1 MGVRLDAFY
10 RSLAHLE
17 AAAIPWPRAVE
28 MASGGDPALAG
39 AVADL
44 TAGRPLSEALD
55 GRVPA
60 LDLAGI
66 RAAEVSGRLEATFLD
81 LARRAEEALSRDRA
95 RKAALAYPFAVT
107 HFAALLLPVPDLVA
121 GNVGGALG
129 WVALILG
136 PMYAWLAY
144 RRAAT
149 RAIEATPR
157 GGRPP
162 PWTRL
167 LRTRAYV
174 EEADARALRALGW
187 LHDAGVPLLEAVP
200 LAAHAG
206 AGGRM
211 ADDLADA
218 WTAVRAGRPLAT
230 AWKRVPHE
238 LAATLSTGE
247 QTGRLAEACAHE
259 AEALDGTAAL
269 RRARSA
275 ALAKPIAIV
284 LIGLVVGA
292 RVISFYAGM
301 LAKAGLRR

>member
-28 MASGGDPALAG
+28 MASGGDPAWAP

-44 TAGRPLSEALD
+44 HAGRPLSEAFD

-60 LDLAGI
+60 LDLAGV

-81 LARRAEEALSRDRA
+81 LARRAEETVARERA
-95 RKAALAYPFAVT
+95 RKAAVAYPFAIA
-107 HFAALLLPVPDLVA
+107 HFAAVLMPVPDLVTGA
-121 GNVGGALG
+121 YGAALG
-129 WVALILG
+129 WAALILG
-136 PMYAWLAY
+136 PLYGWLAY

-149 RAIEATPR
+149 RAIDATPR

-162 PWTRL
+162 PWTAP

-211 ADDLADA
+211 ADDLVDA
-218 WTAVRAGRPLAT
+218 WAAVHAGQPLAT

-238 LAATLSTGE
+238 LAATLATGE

-259 AEALDGTAAL
+259 AASLEGTAAL
-269 RRARSA
+269 RREKRT
-275 ALAKPIAIV
+275 ALMKPLAIV
-284 LIGLVVGA
+284 LVGLVIGA

-301 LAKAGLRR
+301 FAQAGLRR

>member
-17 AAAIPWPRAVE
+17 AAGIPWPRAVG
-28 MASGGDPALAG
+28 MASGGDPAWAP
-39 AVADL
+39 AVAAL
-44 TAGRPLSEALD
+44 EEGRPLAEAFD

-60 LDLAGI
+60 LDLAGV
-66 RAAEVSGRLEATFLD
+66 RAAEVSGRLEETFLD
-81 LARRAEEALSRDRA
+81 LARRAEETLARDRA
-95 RKAALAYPFAVT
+95 RKAALAYPITVA
-107 HFAALLLPVPDLVA
+107 HFAAVLMPVPDLVS
-121 GNVGGALG
+121 GNFGGALG
-129 WVALILG
+129 WMALVLG
-136 PMYAWLAY
+136 PLYGGLAY
-144 RRAAT
+144 RRIAL
-149 RAIEATPR
+149 RAIAATPR

-162 PWTRL
+162 AFTAL

-206 AGGRM
+206 AGGRV
-211 ADDLADA
+211 ADDLVDGWA
-218 WTAVRAGRPLAT
+218 AVNAGQALET
-230 AWKRVPHE
+230 AWRRVPHE

-259 AEALDGTAAL
+259 AASLDGQAAL
-269 RRARSA
+269 RREKRT
-275 ALAKPIAIV
+275 ALLKPLAIV

-301 LAKAGLRR
+301 FAKAGLRR